1 MLNAQGG
8 LFLLCLY
15 KNVEESKPILFY
27 LCRFWDFRNNCC
39 ELSLLQLPKQIIVS
53 LNSSPF

>member
-8 LFLLCLY
+8 LFLLRLY

-27 LCRFWDFRNNCC
+27 LCFLDFRNNCC
-39 ELSLLQLPKQIIVS
+39 ELSLLQSPKQIIVS
-53 LNSSPF
+53 LNSSPY